1 MKFNRLLVWLPAF
14 LYGLTAY
21 GQGSKLDSLLKKLP
35 TAKEDTAKVMLLRD
49 IGNNYAHQDP
59 LKAVSYWKQ
68 GVALGKRLEYIKG
81 LARCYINIA
90 TGYSF
95 AGMLDSS
102 VIYSDT
108 AIHYTKLTADPARLA
123 LVYLNRADNYLNL
136 HNSKDALIYCDTALR
151 YAEIANDNDR
161 LARIYHI
168 ISDVYSRQKQY
179 ATTMLYYNK
188 ALELYLKDGNYMMA
202 GQVYSDFGEMYIVQ
216 KKYDSALLNF
226 QKALVIGDST
236 RDSKNLS
243 TYNSEIG
250 TVYLLQ
256 DKYNEARPYLE
267 KALEWA
273 KDQENNLQLAVVYT
287 RLAELYKQQKDYA
300 AAAKAA
306 ELSLRYADIEND
318 LGFRRDATYAL
329 GEAYNGLGQHKKAYE
344 QAKIVIELNDSLFKQ
359 QYDAETATLQR
370 NFEVGQKDKE
380 ITLLNKDKELQQ
392 QQLRSQ
398 RFYLGGSVI
407 FVALA
412 IGGIFLLISRYRLR
426 QRMKELELRNRI
438 AADLHD
444 EVGSSLS
451 SIHMLSQVAAMQH
464 GPANGQAEILSK
476 VSTNARETMDKMS
489 DIVWMIK
496 PGESE
501 ALSLTQRMERFMYEM
516 CAAQNIACTLD
527 GTETLQKLKLSM
539 QQRKNFYLVF
549 KEALNNAVKY
559 SGATHIDTTIDL
571 HNRQLCLL
579 VKDNGKGFNTELSGS
594 GNGLDNM
601 RNRAKELGGKLDILS
616 AKGIGTEVQLFFPV

>member
-1 MKFNRLLVWLPAF
+1 MKFNRLLVWLPGL

-35 TAKEDTAKVMLLRD
+35 TAKDDTTKVMLLRD
-49 IGNNYAHQDP
+49 IGNNLAHQEP
-59 LKAVSYWKQ
+59 LRAVAYWKQ
-68 GVALGKRLEYIKG
+68 GVELGKRLEYIKG
-81 LARCYINIA
+81 LAHCYINIA

-95 AGMLDSS
+95 AGQLDSS
-102 VIYSDT
+102 IIYSDT
-108 AIHYTKLTADPARLA
+108 AIYYTKLTANPARLA
-123 LVYLNRADNYLNL
+123 LVYLNRADNYVNL
-136 HNSKDALIYCDTALR
+136 HNPRAALIYCDTALK
-151 YAEIANDNDR
+151 YAEKAKDNDR

-168 ISDVYSRQKQY
+168 IGDVYGRQKQY
-179 ATTMLYYNK
+179 ENTTLYFNK
-188 ALELYLKDGNYMMA
+188 ALELYLKDSNYMMA
-202 GQVYSDFGEMYIVQ
+202 GQVYSDLGSMYMEQ
-216 KKYDSALLNF
+216 LKHDTALVYF
-226 QKALVIGDST
+226 KKALVIGDST

-243 TYNSEIG
+243 AYYIDIG
-250 TVYLLQ
+250 SLYLLQ
-256 DKYNEARPYLE
+256 KKLNEAKPYLD

-273 KDQENNLQLAVVYT
+273 KDQDNSRQYTVVYI
-287 RLAELYKQQKDYA
+287 RLADLYNQQKNYA
-300 AAAKAA
+300 AAVKAGEA
-306 ELSLRYADIEND
+306 AYEYALVEND
-318 LGFRRDATYAL
+318 FGFRRDVVSVLA
-329 GEAYNGLGQHKKAYE
+329 EAYAGLGDHKKAY
-344 QAKIVIELNDSLFKQ
+344 ANVKVALELNDSLYKQ
-359 QYDAETATLQR
+359 QYDAETATLEK

-380 ITLLNKDKELQQ
+380 IALLNKDKELQQ

-398 RFYLGGSVI
+398 RFYLIGSVVL
-407 FVALA
+407 VALA
-412 IGGIFLLISRYRLR
+412 IAGIFLLVSRHRLR

-464 GPANGQAEILSK
+464 GPGNGQTEILSK

-501 ALSLTQRMERFMYEM
+501 GLSLTQRMERFMYEM
-516 CAAQNIACTLD
+516 CGAQNITCTLD
-527 GTETLQKLKLSM
+527 GTEVLQKLKLSM

-559 SGATHIDTTIDL
+559 SGSNTIDITVDM

-579 VKDNGKGFNTELSGS
+579 VKDNGKGFNSELAGS

-616 AKGIGTEVQLFFPV
+616 ASGMGTEVQLFFPV

>member
-1 MKFNRLLVWLPAF
+1 MFYRLFSGLLLLVCNIAAW
-14 LYGLTAY
+14 
-21 GQGSKLDSLLKKLP
+21 GQTSKLDSLLNKLP
-35 TAKEDTAKVMLLRD
+35 TAKDDTAKVMLLRD

-59 LKAVSYWKQ
+59 LLAVAYWKQ

-102 VIYSDT
+102 IIYSDT
-108 AIHYTKLTADPARLA
+108 AIYYTRLTADPARLA
-123 LVYLNRADNYLNL
+123 LVYLNRADNYVNL
-136 HNSKDALIYCDTALR
+136 HNPRAALIYCDTALQ
-151 YAEIANDNDR
+151 YAEKAKDNDR

-168 ISDVYSRQKQY
+168 IGDIYGGQKQY
-179 ATTMLYYNK
+179 ENTTLYFTK
-188 ALELYLKDGNYMMA
+188 ALELYLKDNNYMMA
-202 GQVYSDFGEMYIVQ
+202 GQVYSDLGGMYMDQ
-216 KKYDSALLNF
+216 RKHDTALAYF
-226 QKALVIGDST
+226 KKALVLGDST

-243 TYNSEIG
+243 AYNSDIG
-250 TVYLLQ
+250 TLYLQ
-256 DKYNEARPYLE
+256 QKQPRQARPYLD
-267 KALEWA
+267 KALDWA
-273 KDQENNLQLAVVYT
+273 KDQDNSRQYTVVYI
-287 RLAELYKQQKDYA
+287 RMADMYNQQKEFA
-300 AAAKAA
+300 AAAKAGEA
-306 ELSLRYADIEND
+306 AYQYALVEND
-318 LGFRRDATYAL
+318 FGYRRDAASVL
-329 GEAYNGLGQHKKAYE
+329 SEAYAGLGDHKKAY
-344 QAKIVIELNDSLFKQ
+344 ANMRIALELNDSLYKQ
-359 QYDAETATLQR
+359 QYDAETATLEK

-380 ITLLNKDKELQQ
+380 IALLNKDKELQR

-398 RFYLGGSVI
+398 QFYLIGSVVL
-407 FVALA
+407 VALA
-412 IGGIFLLISRYRLR
+412 IAGIFLLVSRHRLR

-464 GPANGQAEILSK
+464 GPGNGQTEILSK
-476 VSTNARETMDKMS
+476 VSSNARETMDKMS

-501 ALSLTQRMERFMYEM
+501 GLSLTQRMERFMYEM
-516 CAAQNIACTLD
+516 CAPQNITCTLD
-527 GTETLQKLKLSM
+527 GTEALQKLKLSM

-559 SGATHIDTTIDL
+559 SGSHTIDITVDM
-571 HNRQLCLL
+571 HNRHLCLL
-579 VKDNGKGFNTELSGS
+579 VKDKGKGFNTELAGN

-601 RNRAKELGGKLDILS
+601 RNRAKELGGKLEILS
-616 AKGIGTEVQLFFPV
+616 AVGIGTEVQLLLPV

>member
-1 MKFNRLLVWLPAF
+1 MFYRILTGLLFTCTTAVW
-14 LYGLTAY
+14 
-21 GQGSKLDSLLKKLP
+21 GQTNKQDSLLNKLR
-35 TAKEDTAKVMLLRD
+35 TAQEDSSKVMLLRD

-59 LKAVSYWKQ
+59 LRAVRYWKQ
-68 GVALGKRLEYIKG
+68 GVELGKRLRYLNG

-95 AGMLDSS
+95 AGQLDSS

-108 AIHYTKLTADPARLA
+108 AIFYAKLTGEPARLA
-123 LVYLNRADNYLNL
+123 LVYLNRADNYVNL
-136 HNSKDALIYCDTALR
+136 HNPKKALLYCDTALG
-151 YAEIANDNDR
+151 YAEHTKDNDR

-168 ISDVYSRQKQY
+168 MSDIYSRQKQY
-179 ATTMLYYNK
+179 ANTTLYFNK
-188 ALELYLKDGNYMMA
+188 ALGLYLKDDNYMMA
-202 GQVYSDFGEMYIVQ
+202 GQVYSDFGDMYMEQ
-216 KKYDSALLNF
+216 KKYDSALLYF
-226 QKALVIGDST
+226 KKALEIGDST
-236 RDSKNLS
+236 KDSKNLS
-243 TYNSEIG
+243 AYNSDIG
-250 TVYLLQ
+250 SLYLLQ
-256 DKYNEARPYLE
+256 KKSGEARPYLE

-273 KDQENNLQLAVVYT
+273 KDQENSRQFTVVYI
-287 RLAELYKQQKDYA
+287 RLADLYNQQKNYA
-300 AAAKAA
+300 AAIKAGEA
-306 ELSLRYADIEND
+306 AYEYALVEND
-318 LGFRRDATYAL
+318 FGYRRDAVAVL
-329 GEAYNGLGQHKKAYE
+329 AEAYAGLGDHKKAY
-344 QAKIVIELNDSLFKQ
+344 ANVRVALELNDSMFKQ
-359 QYDAETATLQR
+359 QYDAETATLEK

-380 ITLLNKDKELQQ
+380 IALLNKDKELQQ

-398 RFYLGGSVI
+398 RFYLIGSVVL
-407 FVALA
+407 VALA
-412 IGGIFLLISRYRLR
+412 VGGIFLLVSRHRLR
-426 QRMKELELRNRI
+426 QRMKELELRNHI

-451 SIHMLSQVAAMQH
+451 SIHMLSQVAATQH
-464 GPANGQAEILSK
+464 GPGNGQAEILSK

-501 ALSLTQRMERFMYEM
+501 GLSLTQRMERFMYEM
-516 CAAQNIACTLD
+516 CGAQNIACTLD
-527 GTETLQKLKLSM
+527 GTDALQKLKLSM

-559 SGATHIDTTIDL
+559 SGATTINTTVDL

-579 VKDNGKGFNTELSGS
+579 VKDNGKGFDTALAGS

-616 AKGIGTEVQLFFPV
+616 AKGIGTEVQLLFPV